1 MSVVFGA
8 VRSCNAD
15 PLTDAI
21 LCFFHVAAPA
31 PAPAA
36 AAAKERAP
44 AAPVEEPAPEPEPAP
59 GKQTQHI
66 LPHAQIVGCH
76 MAMLSAANWPCSSR
90 SCEFP
95 AAVILY
101 AA

>member
-1 MSVVFGA
+1 
-8 VRSCNAD
+8 
-15 PLTDAI
+15 
-21 LCFFHVAAPA
+21 
-31 PAPAA
+31 
-36 AAAKERAP
+36 
-44 AAPVEEPAPEPEPAP
+44 
-59 GKQTQHI
+59 
-66 LPHAQIVGCH
+66 